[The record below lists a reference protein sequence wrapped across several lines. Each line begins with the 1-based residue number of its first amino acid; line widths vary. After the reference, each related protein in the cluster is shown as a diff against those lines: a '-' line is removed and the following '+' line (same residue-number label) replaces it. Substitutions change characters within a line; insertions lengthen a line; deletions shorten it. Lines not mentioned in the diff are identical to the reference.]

1 MPGANDDVAA
11 YYRLAAVA
19 ALALAAT
26 SAREEWE
33 VVTST
38 FRLQLRAITREF
50 VSELGTIRHAA
61 RSRLIAIVGCSLA
74 ACAATK
80 PSETSFDGWFRKFS
94 GRLSRAESGESTSG
108 ASAGGVVGKVR
119 EAYEVYARTLLQSI
133 GVSSSGVASMAF
145 WREKIS
151 GGGGSSKREQKDW
164 MIARSV
170 VLGKKVAFV
179 GVAGFW
185 WGPFPT
191 LAYAK
196 EAASSLADAKDQI
209 QDLYENAKAAR

>member
-1 MPGANDDVAA
+1 MPDDDVAA

-94 GRLSRAESGESTSG
+94 GRLSGESTSG
-108 ASAGGVVGKVR
+108 ASTGGVAGKVR

-196 EAASSLADAKDQI
+196 EVASSLADAKDQI
-209 QDLYENAKAAR
+209 QDLYENAKTAR

>member
-1 MPGANDDVAA
+1 MKMPGANDDVAA

-50 VSELGTIRHAA
+50 VSELGTIRH
-61 RSRLIAIVGCSLA
+61 A

-196 EAASSLADAKDQI
+196 DAASSLADAKDQI

>member
-1 MPGANDDVAA
+1 MPDANDDVAA

-80 PSETSFDGWFRKFS
+80 PSEASFDGWFSKFS
-94 GRLSRAESGESTSG
+94 GRLSGESTSG
-108 ASAGGVVGKVR
+108 APAGGVVGKVR

-191 LAYAK
+191 LAYGK
-196 EAASSLADAKDQI
+196 EAASSLAD
-209 QDLYENAKAAR
+209 

>member
-1 MPGANDDVAA
+1 MSDANDDVAA

-61 RSRLIAIVGCSLA
+61 RSRLLAIVGCSLA

-94 GRLSRAESGESTSG
+94 GRLSGESTRG
-108 ASAGGVVGKVR
+108 AAAGGVVGKVR

-133 GVSSSGVASMAF
+133 GVPSSGVASMAF